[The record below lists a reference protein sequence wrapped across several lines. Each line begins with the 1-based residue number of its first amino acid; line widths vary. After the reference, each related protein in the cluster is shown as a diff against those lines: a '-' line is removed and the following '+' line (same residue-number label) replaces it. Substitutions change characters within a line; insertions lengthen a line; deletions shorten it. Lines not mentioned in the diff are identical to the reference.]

1 MAPEP
6 RADSGASAENNT
18 AGKFWESPEAI
29 QDITNRAAEKA
40 LDKIADRIADE
51 VAGEVPREFITEV
64 ADAVRETLGLCFA
77 SFGADKTIPATAV
90 EISDDSADEAGDE
103 AADEEEEE
111 EENKAEDEA
120 EDEVADR
127 ASDEAAGV
135 AASEINNNNN
145 PEHSSK
151 TSPEENGSHPASP
164 RQTTPPEAAPA
175 QTRLKRQSPD
185 REEEEPEYPNKRAR
199 AMSDPETR
207 RRNPKR
213 KATETR
219 EPSRE
224 IVLPENP
231 LEEALR
237 PLTDDEKAEWE
248 GWAEVESEPA
258 MFNIILAKLGVPNV
272 RAKELFTCENW
283 DLSYLPQPVLGLVF
297 LFKYAPDLE
306 DDSDGDDKDGKDLDG
321 VWFANQTTAN
331 SCASVA
337 LLNIIMNAQNINLGT
352 ELQNFK
358 ASTQGLESAL
368 RGHRIGSND
377 FIRTAH
383 NSFVRRIEQLNAD
396 LFLANEADTAA
407 KAKARAPRKRTVK
420 AAKQEQADVEY
431 GYHFIAYL
439 HAAGHVWE
447 LDGMRP
453 KPRDLGTCDADMWTH
468 VAGPR
473 IEERMEQY
481 GANQIAFNLL
491 AICQTP
497 VAEARTSLES
507 AFAEMKYLATQMND
521 DGAFLTRASKVDEK
535 HGFATGI
542 DVSEFELSDPDVDHT
557 TLSAARKAQLCP
569 PGVDVDTAL
578 KTYDDLVGA
587 LSSAMF
593 TYRQECSDRVEE
605 MKVVEERT
613 RDYSLGVKLWL
624 TKLAEKGLLEE
635 LVKESSE

>member
-1 MAPEP
+1 ML
-6 RADSGASAENNT
+6 T
-18 AGKFWESPEAI
+18 
-29 QDITNRAAEKA
+29 
-40 LDKIADRIADE
+40 
-51 VAGEVPREFITEV
+51 
-64 ADAVRETLGLCFA
+64 
-77 SFGADKTIPATAV
+77 KTV
-90 EISDDSADEAGDE
+90 
-103 AADEEEEE
+103 
-111 EENKAEDEA
+111 
-120 EDEVADR
+120 
-127 ASDEAAGV
+127 
-135 AASEINNNNN
+135 
-145 PEHSSK
+145 
-151 TSPEENGSHPASP
+151 
-164 RQTTPPEAAPA
+164 
-175 QTRLKRQSPD
+175 
-185 REEEEPEYPNKRAR
+185 
-199 AMSDPETR
+199 
-207 RRNPKR
+207 
-213 KATETR
+213 
-219 EPSRE
+219 
-224 IVLPENP
+224 
-231 LEEALR
+231 
-237 PLTDDEKAEWE
+237 
-248 GWAEVESEPA
+248 
-258 MFNIILAKLGVPNV
+258 
-272 RAKELFTCENW
+272 
-283 DLSYLPQPVLGLVF
+283 
-297 LFKYAPDLE
+297 
-306 DDSDGDDKDGKDLDG
+306 
-321 VWFANQTTAN
+321 QTTAN

-337 LLNIIMNAQNINLGT
+337 LLNIIMNAENINLGT

-453 KPRDLGTCDADMWTH
+453 KPRDLGMFYLELRTKLVCRDDHLSNLTNPGTCDADMWTH

-613 RDYSLGVKLWL
+613 RDYSLGVNLWL

>member
-18 AGKFWESPEAI
+18 AGKFWESLEAI

-40 LDKIADRIADE
+40 LDKIADRIAD
-51 VAGEVPREFITEV
+51 
-64 ADAVRETLGLCFA
+64 ETLGLCFA

-185 REEEEPEYPNKRAR
+185 REEEEPEYPNKRAK

-306 DDSDGDDKDGKDLDG
+306 DDSDGDDKDGKDLGG

-337 LLNIIMNAQNINLGT
+337 LLNIIMNAENINLGT

-420 AAKQEQADVEY
+420 ADKQEQADVEY

-453 KPRDLGTCDADMWTH
+453 KPRDLDMWTH

-497 VAEARTSLES
+497 RGGSPHLPR
-507 AFAEMKYLATQMND
+507 MND

-542 DVSEFELSDPDVDHT
+542 DVSEFELSDPD
-557 TLSAARKAQLCP
+557 
-569 PGVDVDTAL
+569 
-578 KTYDDLVGA
+578 TYDDLVGA

-613 RDYSLGVKLWL
+613 RDYSLGVNLWL
-624 TKLAEKGLLEE
+624 TKLAEKGLLEG